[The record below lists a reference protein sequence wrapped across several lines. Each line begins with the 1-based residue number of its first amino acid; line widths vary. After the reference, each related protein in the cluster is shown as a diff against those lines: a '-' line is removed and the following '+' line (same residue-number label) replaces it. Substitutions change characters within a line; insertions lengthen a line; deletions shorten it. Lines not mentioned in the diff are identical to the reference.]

1 MHSEYLFTLSDT
13 RCTVGFSARPCLML
27 DLLWQLLFLFFED
40 VLLPHSQLHISSHLL
55 CPFVTILLCEYVNA
69 VDCKAIV

>member
-1 MHSEYLFTLSDT
+1 
-13 RCTVGFSARPCLML
+13 ML

-40 VLLPHSQLHISSHLL
+40 VLLPHSQLHIRSHLF